1 MTFHEKPRVSLKG
14 QSERAFAICKPRTIP
29 DPDMMNTE
37 DALTRAG
44 LGFIL
49 GRISHLKTV
58 HPKSQVEL
66 DELATLETIRDRYY
80 CKMVIRLAA
89 SCFPFL
95 AL

>member
-14 QSERAFAICKPRTIP
+14 QGERAFAICKPRTIP

-49 GRISHLKTV
+49 GRISHLETV
-58 HPKSQVEL
+58 HSKSQVEL
-66 DELATLETIRDRYY
+66 DELATLETIRNRYF
-80 CKMVIRLAA
+80 CKMVRLAA
-89 SCFPFL
+89 SCSLDFL
-95 AL
+95 